1 LSPILPDSTAAL
13 IPFTVKN
20 VNNIAM
26 LFEEKYAWHEKRAE
40 RINWKWPKS
49 Y

>member
-1 LSPILPDSTAAL
+1 MAPVV

-49 Y
+49 